1 MKPVRI
7 PADIDRE
14 DPLLAG
20 LAARQLAILA
30 TGSLL
35 AWSVYSGLRATAPAA
50 LIAGLVAPILLGA
63 AALALLR
70 RDGVGLDR
78 LLLAA
83 LRHAASPHRMVPAP
97 DGVPAVPSWID
108 APKTRLP
115 APLRLP
121 LAAISDDGIID
132 LGSDGAAV
140 ICRASSLTFGLRTQA
155 EQEAL
160 VAAFARFL
168 DSLDAPVQI
177 AVRAGLADLD
187 GMATEIEG
195 AAPTLPHPEL
205 ERAAIEH
212 ARFLRRLGAGR
223 DVLRRTVL
231 IVLRHP
237 SGSDARTPLLRRAE
251 EATSALSST
260 GIGLAVLDGEAATA
274 ALIESMDPDEHRRA
288 ARSTPDGSPITG
300 AAA

>member
-20 LAARQLAILA
+20 LSARQLAILA
-30 TGSLL
+30 TGSVL
-35 AWSVYSGLRATAPAA
+35 AWSVYSALRAVVPAA
-50 LIAGLVAPILLGA
+50 LIAGLVVPILLSA

-83 LRHAASPHRMVPAP
+83 LRHAASRRRLVPAP
-97 DGVPAVPSWID
+97 DGVPAIPSWIE

-121 LAAISDDGIID
+121 PGAISDDGVID

-140 ICRASSLTFGLRTQA
+140 ICRASSLTFGLRTQG

-168 DSLDAPVQI
+168 DSLGAPVQI
-177 AVRAGLADLD
+177 AVRSGLADLD
-187 GMATEIEG
+187 GMASEIEG
-195 AAPTLPHPEL
+195 EAPTLPHPEL
-205 ERAAIEH
+205 ERAAMEH
-212 ARFLRRLGAGR
+212 ALFLRRLGNGR

-231 IVLRHP
+231 VVLRLP
-237 SGSDARTPLLRRAE
+237 SGSDARTTLLRRAE
-251 EATSALSST
+251 EAASALSSA
-260 GIGLAVLDGEAATA
+260 GIGLAVLDGDEATA
-274 ALIESMDPDEHRRA
+274 ALIESMDPDQRRCTARRA
-288 ARSTPDGSPITG
+288 PDGTPITR